1 MLSNLMDGKYTIA
14 NAVAGAVP
22 WLQEKGAFNSRVAD
36 YSPIHGASEKVVREG
51 NKVYEAGKDSVES
64 LQNDNR
70 SYEAGDINL
79 AELSLRAAG
88 DTGEMV
94 GSAIGAGVNI
104 VLPDWV
110 TKTAGDLMQSG
121 VEATLDTTLAK
132 QGLEYLA
139 ANPRIARNIEA
150 GMGIAELGLPKAL
163 LEPVKRALSAASNY
177 IPNHYTPSVKN
188 LKDMP
193 KEFKGLTDKLLE
205 YKVKGVKTEKEAFHL
220 AQKLTG
226 ASKWAVNGVVGGIN
240 SIFNPK
246 ARALYDKHGI
256 NSSSQAIVK
265 KERALEAAARKRG
278 DTRVAN
284 RHKEKAVAQ
293 IMYNKYITAQTG
305 FKGEV
310 SKAMDDVLESVSWGG
325 MQPLTKKNYIDSA
338 KKQQNTI
345 VTKDSNGQ
353 EIRTNLAASDADL
366 SFVYEQAQKIWGMPV
381 NKGNKLVVKK
391 NTGIGGNHN
400 SDAIK
405 NKNKVHKYMRNL
417 YESDGITD
425 PMEIYNHLKALQAD
439 DKLRLAANPDA
450 IPNFPSGVVLL
461 NKSAEDV
468 SLNGLWFSS
477 SHVGDAI
484 VEGGINVMTKILPN
498 QRAMSFVSD
507 VHDFLEKVPVL
518 GKVLDKALP
527 NGEMSITPP
536 IFSDLRAPV
545 VKKADT
551 EGAVTSLNPNQS
563 GKVTDEML
571 DAYTQQGVSRM
582 QVAAQVPK
590 MLGQSAIIG
599 NGLFDYDPER
609 ERYQQ

>member
-1 MLSNLMDGKYTIA
+1 MGMLSDLMDGKYTAA
-14 NAVAGAVP
+14 NAIGEAVP
-22 WLQEKGAFNSRVAD
+22 WLQEKGAFNPFGGSPVHDFADKVKRV
-36 YSPIHGASEKVVREG
+36 
-51 NKVYEAGKDSVES
+51 GKDLGES
-64 LQNDNR
+64 YVDTLGNNTQDNLD
-70 SYEAGDINL
+70 YQKGDANAADL
-79 AELSLRAAG
+79 VWRAAG
-88 DTGEMV
+88 DTGELV
-94 GSAIGAGVNI
+94 GNTIAAGASI
-104 VLPDWV
+104 VIPDWV
-110 TKTAGDLMQSG
+110 SQTAGDLMQSG
-121 VEATLDTTLAK
+121 VEATLDTELAK

-177 IPNHYTPSVKN
+177 IPNHYTPSIKN

-193 KEFKGLTDKLLE
+193 PEFNYLTDKLLE
-205 YKVKGVKTEKEAFHL
+205 FKVKGVSTKSEAFYL

-240 SIFNPK
+240 SILNPK

-265 KERALEAAARKRG
+265 QERALEAAARKRG
-278 DTRVAN
+278 DTSVAN
-284 RHKEKAVAQ
+284 RHREKAVAQ
-293 IMYNKYITAQTG
+293 VMYNKYVTAQTG

-325 MQPLTKKNYIDSA
+325 MQPLTKQNYIDSA

-345 VTKDSNGQ
+345 ITKDSDGQ
-353 EIRTNLAASDADL
+353 EIRTNLEASDADL

-391 NTGIGGNHN
+391 NTGIGGNHG

-405 NKNKVHKYMRNL
+405 NKNKVHTYVKKL
-417 YESDGITD
+417 YASEGITD
-425 PMEIYNHLKALQAD
+425 PIEIYNHLKSLSKED
-439 DKLRLAANPDA
+439 
-450 IPNFPSGVVLL
+450 FPSGVVML

-468 SLNGLWFSS
+468 ALNGLWLSS
-477 SHVGDAI
+477 SHVGNAV

-551 EGAVTSLNPNQS
+551 MGDVTTLNPNQT
-563 GKVTDEML
+563 GRVTDEML
-571 DAYTQQGVSRM
+571 DAYTQQGVNRM

-590 MLGQSAIIG
+590 MAAQTAILS

-609 ERYQQ
+609 ERYWQ

>member
-1 MLSNLMDGKYTIA
+1 MGMLSNLMDGKYTIA
-14 NAVAGAVP
+14 NAVGETVP
-22 WLQEKGAFNSRVAD
+22 WLQEKGAFNPFGGSPVNDFVDKVKRVGTDLGESYVETLGNSEQDNLDYKRGEANAAD
-36 YSPIHGASEKVVREG
+36 LVW
-51 NKVYEAGKDSVES
+51 
-64 LQNDNR
+64 
-70 SYEAGDINL
+70 
-79 AELSLRAAG
+79 RAAG
-88 DTGEMV
+88 DTGELV
-94 GSAIGAGVNI
+94 GDTISAGASVI
-104 VLPDWV
+104 IPDWV

-139 ANPRIARNIEA
+139 DNPRIARNIEA

-193 KEFKGLTDKLLE
+193 KEFKSLTDKLLE
-205 YKVKGVKTEKEAFHL
+205 YKVKGVETEKEAFYL

-265 KERALEAAARKRG
+265 QERALEAAARKRG
-278 DTRVAN
+278 DTAVAN
-284 RHKEKAVAQ
+284 RHKEKAIAQ
-293 IMYNKYITAQTG
+293 INYNKYITAQTG

-366 SFVYEQAQKIWGMPV
+366 SFVYEQAQKLWSMPV
-381 NKGNKLVVKK
+381 NKGNKLVVKR
-391 NTGIGGNHN
+391 NTGIGGNHG
-400 SDAIK
+400 SDAIA
-405 NKNKVHKYMRNL
+405 NKNKVHKYMRKL
-417 YESDGITD
+417 YASDGITD
-425 PMEIYNHLKALQAD
+425 PMEIYNHLKSLSKED
-439 DKLRLAANPDA
+439 
-450 IPNFPSGVVLL
+450 FPKGVVLL

-468 SLNGLWFSS
+468 ALNGLWLST
-477 SHVGDAI
+477 SHVGSAV
-484 VEGGINVMTKILPN
+484 VEGGVNVMTKILPN

-518 GKVLDKALP
+518 GKVLEKALP

-536 IFSDLRAPV
+536 IFSDLRLPD

-551 EGAVTSLNPNQS
+551 KGPVTSLNTNQS

-599 NGLFDYDPER
+599 NGLFDYDLER
-609 ERYQQ
+609 ERYFQ

>member
-1 MLSNLMDGKYTIA
+1 MGMLSNLMDGKYTIA
-14 NAVAGAVP
+14 NAVGETVP
-22 WLQEKGAFNSRVAD
+22 WLQEKGAFNPFGGSPVNDFVDKVKRVGTDLGESYVETLGNSEQDNLDYKRGEANAAD
-36 YSPIHGASEKVVREG
+36 LVW
-51 NKVYEAGKDSVES
+51 
-64 LQNDNR
+64 
-70 SYEAGDINL
+70 
-79 AELSLRAAG
+79 RAAG
-88 DTGEMV
+88 DTGELV
-94 GSAIGAGVNI
+94 GDTISAGASVI
-104 VLPDWV
+104 IPDWV

-139 ANPRIARNIEA
+139 DNPRVARNIEA

-193 KEFKGLTDKLLE
+193 KEFKSLTDKLLE
-205 YKVKGVKTEKEAFHL
+205 YKVKGVETEKEAFYL

-265 KERALEAAARKRG
+265 QERALEAAARKRG
-278 DTRVAN
+278 DTAVAN
-284 RHKEKAVAQ
+284 RHKEKAIAQ
-293 IMYNKYITAQTG
+293 INYNKYITAQTG

-366 SFVYEQAQKIWGMPV
+366 SFVYEQAQKLWSMPV
-381 NKGNKLVVKK
+381 NKGNKLVVKR
-391 NTGIGGNHN
+391 NTGIGGNHG
-400 SDAIK
+400 SDAIA
-405 NKNKVHKYMRNL
+405 NKNKVHKYMRKL
-417 YESDGITD
+417 YASDGITD
-425 PMEIYNHLKALQAD
+425 PMEIYNHLKSLSKED
-439 DKLRLAANPDA
+439 
-450 IPNFPSGVVLL
+450 FPKGVVLL

-468 SLNGLWFSS
+468 ALNGLWLST
-477 SHVGDAI
+477 SHVGSAV
-484 VEGGINVMTKILPN
+484 VEGGVNVMTKILPN

-518 GKVLDKALP
+518 GKVLEKALP

-536 IFSDLRAPV
+536 IFSDLRLPD

-551 EGAVTSLNPNQS
+551 KGPVTSLNPNQS

-599 NGLFDYDPER
+599 NGLFDYDLER
-609 ERYQQ
+609 ERYFQ

>member
-310 SKAMDDVLESVSWGG
+310 SKAMDNVLESVSWGG

>member
-14 NAVAGAVP
+14 NAVGETVP
-22 WLQEKGAFNSRVAD
+22 WLQEKGAFNPFGGSPVNDFVDKVKRVGTDLGESYVETLGNSEQDNLDYKRGDANAAD
-36 YSPIHGASEKVVREG
+36 LVW
-51 NKVYEAGKDSVES
+51 
-64 LQNDNR
+64 
-70 SYEAGDINL
+70 
-79 AELSLRAAG
+79 RAAG
-88 DTGEMV
+88 DTGELV
-94 GSAIGAGVNI
+94 GDTISAGASVI
-104 VLPDWV
+104 IPDWV

-139 ANPRIARNIEA
+139 DNPRVARNIEA

-193 KEFKGLTDKLLE
+193 KEFKSLTDKLLE
-205 YKVKGVKTEKEAFHL
+205 YKVKGVKTEKEAFYL

-265 KERALEAAARKRG
+265 QERALEAAARKRG
-278 DTRVAN
+278 DTAVAN
-284 RHKEKAVAQ
+284 RHKEKAIAQ
-293 IMYNKYITAQTG
+293 INYNKYITAQTG

-366 SFVYEQAQKIWGMPV
+366 SFVYEQAQKLWSMPV
-381 NKGNKLVVKK
+381 NKGNKLVVKR
-391 NTGIGGNHN
+391 NTGIGGNHG
-400 SDAIK
+400 SDAIA
-405 NKNKVHKYMRNL
+405 NKNKVHKYMRKL
-417 YESDGITD
+417 YASDGITD
-425 PMEIYNHLKALQAD
+425 PMEIYNHLKSLSKED
-439 DKLRLAANPDA
+439 
-450 IPNFPSGVVLL
+450 FPKGVVLL

-468 SLNGLWFSS
+468 ALNGLWLST
-477 SHVGDAI
+477 SHVGSAV
-484 VEGGINVMTKILPN
+484 VEGGVNVMTKILPN

-518 GKVLDKALP
+518 GKVLEKALP

-536 IFSDLRAPV
+536 IFSDLRLPD

-551 EGAVTSLNPNQS
+551 KGPVTSLNPNQS

-609 ERYQQ
+609 ERYFQ

>member
-1 MLSNLMDGKYTIA
+1 
-14 NAVAGAVP
+14 
-22 WLQEKGAFNSRVAD
+22 
-36 YSPIHGASEKVVREG
+36 
-51 NKVYEAGKDSVES
+51 
-64 LQNDNR
+64 
-70 SYEAGDINL
+70 
-79 AELSLRAAG
+79 
-88 DTGEMV
+88 
-94 GSAIGAGVNI
+94 
-104 VLPDWV
+104 
-110 TKTAGDLMQSG
+110 
-121 VEATLDTTLAK
+121 
-132 QGLEYLA
+132 
-139 ANPRIARNIEA
+139 
-150 GMGIAELGLPKAL
+150 
-163 LEPVKRALSAASNY
+163 
-177 IPNHYTPSVKN
+177 
-188 LKDMP
+188 
-193 KEFKGLTDKLLE
+193 
-205 YKVKGVKTEKEAFHL
+205 
-220 AQKLTG
+220 
-226 ASKWAVNGVVGGIN
+226 
-240 SIFNPK
+240 
-246 ARALYDKHGI
+246 
-256 NSSSQAIVK
+256 
-265 KERALEAAARKRG
+265 
-278 DTRVAN
+278 
-284 RHKEKAVAQ
+284 
-293 IMYNKYITAQTG
+293 
-305 FKGEV
+305 
-310 SKAMDDVLESVSWGG
+310 VSWGG

-366 SFVYEQAQKIWGMPV
+366 SFVYEQAQKIWGMSV

-425 PMEIYNHLKALQAD
+425 PMEIYNHLKSLSKED
-439 DKLRLAANPDA
+439 
-450 IPNFPSGVVLL
+450 FPSGVVLL

-468 SLNGLWFSS
+468 ALNGLWLSS
-477 SHVGDAI
+477 SHVGDAV

>member
-14 NAVAGAVP
+14 NAVGETVP
-22 WLQEKGAFNSRVAD
+22 WLQEKGAFNPFGGSPVNDFVDKVKRVGTDLGESYVETLGNSEQDNLDYKRGEANAAD
-36 YSPIHGASEKVVREG
+36 LVW
-51 NKVYEAGKDSVES
+51 
-64 LQNDNR
+64 
-70 SYEAGDINL
+70 
-79 AELSLRAAG
+79 RAAG
-88 DTGEMV
+88 DTGELV
-94 GSAIGAGVNI
+94 GDTISAGASVI
-104 VLPDWV
+104 IPDWV

-139 ANPRIARNIEA
+139 DNPRVARNIEA

-193 KEFKGLTDKLLE
+193 KEFKSLTDKLLE
-205 YKVKGVKTEKEAFHL
+205 YKVKGVETEKEAFYL

-265 KERALEAAARKRG
+265 QERALEAAARKRG
-278 DTRVAN
+278 DTAVAN
-284 RHKEKAVAQ
+284 RHKEKAIAQ
-293 IMYNKYITAQTG
+293 INYNKYITAQTG

-366 SFVYEQAQKIWGMPV
+366 SFVYEQAQKLWSMPV
-381 NKGNKLVVKK
+381 NKGNKLVVKR
-391 NTGIGGNHN
+391 NTGIGGNHG
-400 SDAIK
+400 SDAIA
-405 NKNKVHKYMRNL
+405 NKNKVHKYMRKL
-417 YESDGITD
+417 YASDGITD
-425 PMEIYNHLKALQAD
+425 PMEIYNHLKSLSKED
-439 DKLRLAANPDA
+439 
-450 IPNFPSGVVLL
+450 FPKGVVLL

-468 SLNGLWFSS
+468 ALNGLWLST
-477 SHVGDAI
+477 SHVGSAV
-484 VEGGINVMTKILPN
+484 VEGGVNVMTKILPN

-518 GKVLDKALP
+518 GKVLEKALP

-536 IFSDLRAPV
+536 IFSDLRLPD

-551 EGAVTSLNPNQS
+551 KGPVTSLNTNQS

-599 NGLFDYDPER
+599 NGLFDYDLER
-609 ERYQQ
+609 ERYFQ

>member
-1 MLSNLMDGKYTIA
+1 MGMLSNLMDGKYTIA
-14 NAVAGAVP
+14 NAVGETVP
-22 WLQEKGAFNSRVAD
+22 WLQEKGAFNPFGGSPVNDFVDKVKRVGTDLGESYVETLGNSEQDNLDYKRGDANAAD
-36 YSPIHGASEKVVREG
+36 LVW
-51 NKVYEAGKDSVES
+51 
-64 LQNDNR
+64 
-70 SYEAGDINL
+70 
-79 AELSLRAAG
+79 RAAG
-88 DTGEMV
+88 DTGELV
-94 GSAIGAGVNI
+94 GDTISAGASVI
-104 VLPDWV
+104 IPDWV

-139 ANPRIARNIEA
+139 DNPRVARNIEA

-193 KEFKGLTDKLLE
+193 KEFKSLTDKLLE
-205 YKVKGVKTEKEAFHL
+205 YKVKGVETEKEAFYL

-265 KERALEAAARKRG
+265 QERALEAAARKRG
-278 DTRVAN
+278 DTAVAN
-284 RHKEKAVAQ
+284 RHKEKAIAQ
-293 IMYNKYITAQTG
+293 INYNKYITAQTG

-366 SFVYEQAQKIWGMPV
+366 SFVYEQAQKLWSMPV
-381 NKGNKLVVKK
+381 NKGNKLVVKR
-391 NTGIGGNHN
+391 NTGIGGNHG
-400 SDAIK
+400 SDAIA
-405 NKNKVHKYMRNL
+405 NKNKVHKYMRKL
-417 YESDGITD
+417 YASDGITD
-425 PMEIYNHLKALQAD
+425 PMEIYNHLKSLSKED
-439 DKLRLAANPDA
+439 
-450 IPNFPSGVVLL
+450 FPKGVVLL

-468 SLNGLWFSS
+468 ALNGLWLST
-477 SHVGDAI
+477 SHVGSAV
-484 VEGGINVMTKILPN
+484 VEGGVNVMTKILPN

-518 GKVLDKALP
+518 GKVLEKALP

-536 IFSDLRAPV
+536 IFSDLRLPD

-551 EGAVTSLNPNQS
+551 KGPVTSLNPNQS

-599 NGLFDYDPER
+599 NGLFDYDLER
-609 ERYQQ
+609 ERYFQ

>member
-1 MLSNLMDGKYTIA
+1 MGMLSNLMDGKYTIA
-14 NAVAGAVP
+14 NAVGETVP
-22 WLQEKGAFNSRVAD
+22 WLQEKGAFNPFGGSPVNDFVDKVKRVGTDLGESYVETLGNSEQDNLDYKRGDANAAD
-36 YSPIHGASEKVVREG
+36 LVW
-51 NKVYEAGKDSVES
+51 
-64 LQNDNR
+64 
-70 SYEAGDINL
+70 
-79 AELSLRAAG
+79 RAAG
-88 DTGEMV
+88 DTGELV
-94 GSAIGAGVNI
+94 GDTISAGASVI
-104 VLPDWV
+104 IPDWV

-139 ANPRIARNIEA
+139 DNPRVARNIEA

-177 IPNHYTPSVKN
+177 IPNQYTPSVKN

-193 KEFKGLTDKLLE
+193 KEFKSLTDKLLE
-205 YKVKGVKTEKEAFHL
+205 YKVKGVKTEKEAFYL

-265 KERALEAAARKRG
+265 QERALEAAARKRG
-278 DTRVAN
+278 DTAVAN
-284 RHKEKAVAQ
+284 RHKEKAIAQ
-293 IMYNKYITAQTG
+293 INYNKYITAQTG

-366 SFVYEQAQKIWGMPV
+366 SFVYEQAQKLWSMPV
-381 NKGNKLVVKK
+381 NKGNKLVVKR
-391 NTGIGGNHN
+391 NTGIGGNHG
-400 SDAIK
+400 SDAIA
-405 NKNKVHKYMRNL
+405 NKNKVHKYMRKL
-417 YESDGITD
+417 YASDGITD
-425 PMEIYNHLKALQAD
+425 PMEIYNHLKSLSKED
-439 DKLRLAANPDA
+439 
-450 IPNFPSGVVLL
+450 FPKGVVLL

-468 SLNGLWFSS
+468 ALNGLWLST
-477 SHVGDAI
+477 SHVGSAV
-484 VEGGINVMTKILPN
+484 VEGGVNVMTKILPN

-518 GKVLDKALP
+518 GKVLEKALP

-536 IFSDLRAPV
+536 IFSDLRLPD

-551 EGAVTSLNPNQS
+551 KGPVTSLNPNQS

-609 ERYQQ
+609 ERYFQ

>member
-14 NAVAGAVP
+14 NAVGETVP
-22 WLQEKGAFNSRVAD
+22 WLQEKGAFNPFGGSPVNDFVDKVKRVGTDLGESYVETLGNSEQDNLDYKRGDANAAD
-36 YSPIHGASEKVVREG
+36 LVW
-51 NKVYEAGKDSVES
+51 
-64 LQNDNR
+64 
-70 SYEAGDINL
+70 
-79 AELSLRAAG
+79 RAAG
-88 DTGEMV
+88 DTGELV
-94 GSAIGAGVNI
+94 GDTISAGASVI
-104 VLPDWV
+104 IPDWV

-139 ANPRIARNIEA
+139 DNPRVARNIEA

-193 KEFKGLTDKLLE
+193 KEFKSLTDKLLE
-205 YKVKGVKTEKEAFHL
+205 YKVKGVETEKEAFYL

-265 KERALEAAARKRG
+265 QERALEAAARKRG
-278 DTRVAN
+278 DTAVAN
-284 RHKEKAVAQ
+284 RHKEKAIAQ
-293 IMYNKYITAQTG
+293 INYNKYITAQTG

-366 SFVYEQAQKIWGMPV
+366 SFVYEQAQKLWSMPV
-381 NKGNKLVVKK
+381 NKGNKLVVKR
-391 NTGIGGNHN
+391 NTGIGGNHG
-400 SDAIK
+400 SDAIA
-405 NKNKVHKYMRNL
+405 NKNKVHKYMRKL
-417 YESDGITD
+417 YASDGITD
-425 PMEIYNHLKALQAD
+425 PMEIYNHLKSLSKED
-439 DKLRLAANPDA
+439 
-450 IPNFPSGVVLL
+450 FPKGVVLL

-468 SLNGLWFSS
+468 ALNGLWLST
-477 SHVGDAI
+477 SHVGSAV
-484 VEGGINVMTKILPN
+484 VEGGVNVMTKILPN

-518 GKVLDKALP
+518 GKVLEKALP

-536 IFSDLRAPV
+536 IFSDLRLPD

-551 EGAVTSLNPNQS
+551 KGPVTSLNTNQS

-599 NGLFDYDPER
+599 NGLFDYDLER
-609 ERYQQ
+609 ERYFQ

>member
-14 NAVAGAVP
+14 NAVGETVP
-22 WLQEKGAFNSRVAD
+22 WLQEKGAFNPFGGSPVNDFVDKVKRVGTDLGESYVETLGNSEQDNLDYKRGEANAAD
-36 YSPIHGASEKVVREG
+36 LVW
-51 NKVYEAGKDSVES
+51 
-64 LQNDNR
+64 
-70 SYEAGDINL
+70 
-79 AELSLRAAG
+79 RAAG
-88 DTGEMV
+88 DTGELV
-94 GSAIGAGVNI
+94 GDTISAGASVI
-104 VLPDWV
+104 IPDWV

-139 ANPRIARNIEA
+139 DNPRVARNIEA

-193 KEFKGLTDKLLE
+193 KEFKSLTDKLLE
-205 YKVKGVKTEKEAFHL
+205 YKVKGVKTEKEAFYL

-265 KERALEAAARKRG
+265 QERALEAAARKRG
-278 DTRVAN
+278 DTAVAN
-284 RHKEKAVAQ
+284 RHKEKAIAQ
-293 IMYNKYITAQTG
+293 INYNKYITAQTG

-366 SFVYEQAQKIWGMPV
+366 SFVYEQAQKLWSMPV
-381 NKGNKLVVKK
+381 NKGNKLVVKR
-391 NTGIGGNHN
+391 NTGIGGNHG
-400 SDAIK
+400 SDAIA
-405 NKNKVHKYMRNL
+405 NKNKVHKYMRKL
-417 YESDGITD
+417 YASDGITD
-425 PMEIYNHLKALQAD
+425 PMEIYNHLKSLSKED
-439 DKLRLAANPDA
+439 
-450 IPNFPSGVVLL
+450 FPKGVVLL

-468 SLNGLWFSS
+468 ALNGLWLST
-477 SHVGDAI
+477 SHVGSAV
-484 VEGGINVMTKILPN
+484 VEGGVNVMTKILPN

-518 GKVLDKALP
+518 GKVLEKALP

-536 IFSDLRAPV
+536 IFSDLRLPD

-551 EGAVTSLNPNQS
+551 KGPVTSLNTNQS

-609 ERYQQ
+609 ERYFQ

>member
-14 NAVAGAVP
+14 NAVGETVP
-22 WLQEKGAFNSRVAD
+22 WLQEKGAFNPFGGSPVNDFVDKVKRVGTDLGESYVETLGNSEQDNLDYKRGDANAAD
-36 YSPIHGASEKVVREG
+36 LVW
-51 NKVYEAGKDSVES
+51 
-64 LQNDNR
+64 
-70 SYEAGDINL
+70 
-79 AELSLRAAG
+79 RAAG
-88 DTGEMV
+88 DTGELV
-94 GSAIGAGVNI
+94 GDTISAGASVI
-104 VLPDWV
+104 IPDWV

-139 ANPRIARNIEA
+139 DNPRIARNIEA

-193 KEFKGLTDKLLE
+193 KEFKSLTDKLLE
-205 YKVKGVKTEKEAFHL
+205 YKVKGVKTEKEAFYL

-265 KERALEAAARKRG
+265 QERALEAAARKRG
-278 DTRVAN
+278 DTAVAN
-284 RHKEKAVAQ
+284 RHKEKAIAQ
-293 IMYNKYITAQTG
+293 INYNKYITAQTG

-366 SFVYEQAQKIWGMPV
+366 SFVYEQAQKLWSMPV
-381 NKGNKLVVKK
+381 NKGNKLVVKR
-391 NTGIGGNHN
+391 NTGIGGNHG
-400 SDAIK
+400 SDAIA
-405 NKNKVHKYMRNL
+405 NKNKVHKYMRKL
-417 YESDGITD
+417 YASDGITD
-425 PMEIYNHLKALQAD
+425 PMEIYNHLKSLSKED
-439 DKLRLAANPDA
+439 
-450 IPNFPSGVVLL
+450 FPKGVVLL

-468 SLNGLWFSS
+468 ALNGLWLST
-477 SHVGDAI
+477 SHVGSAV
-484 VEGGINVMTKILPN
+484 VEGGVNVMTKILPN

-518 GKVLDKALP
+518 GKVLEKALP

-536 IFSDLRAPV
+536 IFSDLRLPD

-551 EGAVTSLNPNQS
+551 KGPVTSLNPNQS

-599 NGLFDYDPER
+599 NGLFDYDLER
-609 ERYQQ
+609 ERYFQ

>member
-1 MLSNLMDGKYTIA
+1 MGMLSNLMDGKYTIA
-14 NAVAGAVP
+14 NAVGETVP
-22 WLQEKGAFNSRVAD
+22 WLQEKGAFNPFGGSPVNDFVDKVKRVGTDLGESYVETLGNSEQDNLDYKRGEANAAD
-36 YSPIHGASEKVVREG
+36 LVW
-51 NKVYEAGKDSVES
+51 
-64 LQNDNR
+64 
-70 SYEAGDINL
+70 
-79 AELSLRAAG
+79 RAAG
-88 DTGEMV
+88 DTGELV
-94 GSAIGAGVNI
+94 GDTISAGASVI
-104 VLPDWV
+104 IPDWV

-139 ANPRIARNIEA
+139 DNPRVARNIEA

-193 KEFKGLTDKLLE
+193 KEFKSLTDKLLE
-205 YKVKGVKTEKEAFHL
+205 YKVKGVKTEKEAFYL

-265 KERALEAAARKRG
+265 QERALEAAARKRG
-278 DTRVAN
+278 DTAVAN
-284 RHKEKAVAQ
+284 RHKEKAIAQ
-293 IMYNKYITAQTG
+293 INYNKYITAQTG

-366 SFVYEQAQKIWGMPV
+366 SFVYEQAQKLWSMPV
-381 NKGNKLVVKK
+381 NKGNKLVVKR
-391 NTGIGGNHN
+391 NTGIGGNHG
-400 SDAIK
+400 SDAIA
-405 NKNKVHKYMRNL
+405 NKNKVHKYMRKL
-417 YESDGITD
+417 YASDGITD
-425 PMEIYNHLKALQAD
+425 PMEIYNHLKSLSKED
-439 DKLRLAANPDA
+439 
-450 IPNFPSGVVLL
+450 FPKGVVLL

-468 SLNGLWFSS
+468 ALNGLWLST
-477 SHVGDAI
+477 SHVGSAV
-484 VEGGINVMTKILPN
+484 VEGGVNVMTKILPN

-518 GKVLDKALP
+518 GKVLEKALP

-536 IFSDLRAPV
+536 IFSDLRLPD

-551 EGAVTSLNPNQS
+551 KGPVTSLNPNQS

-599 NGLFDYDPER
+599 NGLFDYDLER
-609 ERYQQ
+609 ERYFQ

>member
-1 MLSNLMDGKYTIA
+1 MGMLSNLMDGKYTIA
-14 NAVAGAVP
+14 NAVGETVP
-22 WLQEKGAFNSRVAD
+22 WLQEKGAFNPFGGSPVNDFVDKVKRVGTDLGESYVETLGNSEQDNLDYKRGDANAAD
-36 YSPIHGASEKVVREG
+36 LVW
-51 NKVYEAGKDSVES
+51 
-64 LQNDNR
+64 
-70 SYEAGDINL
+70 
-79 AELSLRAAG
+79 RAAG
-88 DTGEMV
+88 DTGELV
-94 GSAIGAGVNI
+94 GDTISAGASVI
-104 VLPDWV
+104 IPDWV

-193 KEFKGLTDKLLE
+193 KEFKSLTDKLLE
-205 YKVKGVKTEKEAFHL
+205 YKVKGVKTEKEAFYL

-265 KERALEAAARKRG
+265 QERALEAAARKRG
-278 DTRVAN
+278 DTAVAN
-284 RHKEKAVAQ
+284 RHKEKAIAQ
-293 IMYNKYITAQTG
+293 INYNKYITAQTG

-366 SFVYEQAQKIWGMPV
+366 SFVYEQAQKLWSMPV
-381 NKGNKLVVKK
+381 NKGNKLVVKR
-391 NTGIGGNHN
+391 NTGIGGNHG
-400 SDAIK
+400 SDAIA
-405 NKNKVHKYMRNL
+405 NKNKVHKYMRKL
-417 YESDGITD
+417 YASDGITD
-425 PMEIYNHLKALQAD
+425 PMEIYNHLKSLSKED
-439 DKLRLAANPDA
+439 
-450 IPNFPSGVVLL
+450 FPKGVVLL

-468 SLNGLWFSS
+468 ALNGLWLST
-477 SHVGDAI
+477 SHVGSAV
-484 VEGGINVMTKILPN
+484 VEGGVNVMTKILPN

-518 GKVLDKALP
+518 GKVLEKALP

-536 IFSDLRAPV
+536 IFSDLRLPD

-551 EGAVTSLNPNQS
+551 KGPVTSLNPNQS

-599 NGLFDYDPER
+599 NGLFDYDLER
-609 ERYQQ
+609 ERYFQ

>member
-1 MLSNLMDGKYTIA
+1 MGMLSNLMDGKYTIA
-14 NAVAGAVP
+14 NAVGETVP
-22 WLQEKGAFNSRVAD
+22 WLQEKGAFNPFGGSPVNDFVDKVKRVGTDLGESYVETLGNSEQDNLDYKRGEANAAD
-36 YSPIHGASEKVVREG
+36 LVW
-51 NKVYEAGKDSVES
+51 
-64 LQNDNR
+64 
-70 SYEAGDINL
+70 
-79 AELSLRAAG
+79 RAAG
-88 DTGEMV
+88 DTGELV
-94 GSAIGAGVNI
+94 GDTISAGASVI
-104 VLPDWV
+104 IPDWV

-139 ANPRIARNIEA
+139 DNPRIARNIEA

-193 KEFKGLTDKLLE
+193 KEFKSLTDKLLE
-205 YKVKGVKTEKEAFHL
+205 YKVKGVKTEKEAFYL

-226 ASKWAVNGVVGGIN
+226 DSKWAVNGVVGGIN

-265 KERALEAAARKRG
+265 QERALEAAARKRG
-278 DTRVAN
+278 DTAVAN
-284 RHKEKAVAQ
+284 RHKEKAIAQ
-293 IMYNKYITAQTG
+293 INYNKYITAQTG

-366 SFVYEQAQKIWGMPV
+366 SFVYEQAQKLWSMPV
-381 NKGNKLVVKK
+381 NKGNKLVVKR
-391 NTGIGGNHN
+391 NTGIGGNHG
-400 SDAIK
+400 SDAIA
-405 NKNKVHKYMRNL
+405 NKNKVHKYMRKL
-417 YESDGITD
+417 YASDGITD
-425 PMEIYNHLKALQAD
+425 PMEIYNHLKSLSKED
-439 DKLRLAANPDA
+439 
-450 IPNFPSGVVLL
+450 FPKGVVLL

-468 SLNGLWFSS
+468 ALNGLWLST
-477 SHVGDAI
+477 SHVGSAV
-484 VEGGINVMTKILPN
+484 VEGGVNVMTKILPN

-518 GKVLDKALP
+518 GKVLEKALP

-536 IFSDLRAPV
+536 IFSDLRLPD

-551 EGAVTSLNPNQS
+551 KGPVTSLNPNQS

-609 ERYQQ
+609 ERYFQ

>member
-1 MLSNLMDGKYTIA
+1 MGMLSNLMDGKYTIA
-14 NAVAGAVP
+14 NAVGETVP
-22 WLQEKGAFNSRVAD
+22 WLQEKGAFNPFGGSPVNDFVDKVKRVGTDLGESYVETLGNSEQDNLDYKRGEANAAD
-36 YSPIHGASEKVVREG
+36 LVW
-51 NKVYEAGKDSVES
+51 
-64 LQNDNR
+64 
-70 SYEAGDINL
+70 
-79 AELSLRAAG
+79 RAAG
-88 DTGEMV
+88 DTGELV
-94 GSAIGAGVNI
+94 GDTISAGASVI
-104 VLPDWV
+104 IPDWV

-139 ANPRIARNIEA
+139 DNPRVARNIEA

-193 KEFKGLTDKLLE
+193 KEFKSLTDKLLE
-205 YKVKGVKTEKEAFHL
+205 YKVKGVETEKEAFYL

-265 KERALEAAARKRG
+265 QERALEAAARKRG
-278 DTRVAN
+278 DTAVAN
-284 RHKEKAVAQ
+284 RHKEKAIAQ
-293 IMYNKYITAQTG
+293 INYNKYITAQTG

-366 SFVYEQAQKIWGMPV
+366 SFVYEQAQKLWSMPV
-381 NKGNKLVVKK
+381 NKGNKLVVKR
-391 NTGIGGNHN
+391 NTGIGGNHG
-400 SDAIK
+400 SDAIA
-405 NKNKVHKYMRNL
+405 NKNKVHKYMRKL
-417 YESDGITD
+417 YASDGITD
-425 PMEIYNHLKALQAD
+425 PMEIYNHLKSLSKED
-439 DKLRLAANPDA
+439 
-450 IPNFPSGVVLL
+450 FPKGVVLL

-468 SLNGLWFSS
+468 ALNGLWLST
-477 SHVGDAI
+477 SHVGSAV
-484 VEGGINVMTKILPN
+484 VEGGVNVMTKILPN

-518 GKVLDKALP
+518 GKVLEKALP

-536 IFSDLRAPV
+536 IFSDLRLPD

-551 EGAVTSLNPNQS
+551 KGPVTSLNTNQS

-599 NGLFDYDPER
+599 NGLFDYDLER
-609 ERYQQ
+609 ERYFQ

>member
-1 MLSNLMDGKYTIA
+1 MGMLSNLMDGKYTIA
-14 NAVAGAVP
+14 NAVGETVP
-22 WLQEKGAFNSRVAD
+22 WLQEKGAFNPFGGSPVNDFVDKVKRVGTDLGESYVETLGNSEQDNLDYKRGDANAAD
-36 YSPIHGASEKVVREG
+36 LVW
-51 NKVYEAGKDSVES
+51 
-64 LQNDNR
+64 
-70 SYEAGDINL
+70 
-79 AELSLRAAG
+79 RAAG
-88 DTGEMV
+88 DTGELV
-94 GSAIGAGVNI
+94 GDTISAGASVI
-104 VLPDWV
+104 IPDWV

-139 ANPRIARNIEA
+139 DNPRVARNIEA

-193 KEFKGLTDKLLE
+193 KEFKSLTDKLLE
-205 YKVKGVKTEKEAFHL
+205 YKVKGVKTEKEAFYL

-265 KERALEAAARKRG
+265 QERALEAAARKRG
-278 DTRVAN
+278 DTAVAN
-284 RHKEKAVAQ
+284 RHKEKAIAQ
-293 IMYNKYITAQTG
+293 INYNKYITAQTG

-366 SFVYEQAQKIWGMPV
+366 SFVYEQAQKLWSMPV
-381 NKGNKLVVKK
+381 NKGNKLVVKR
-391 NTGIGGNHN
+391 NTGIGGNHG
-400 SDAIK
+400 SDAIA
-405 NKNKVHKYMRNL
+405 NKNKVHKYMRKL
-417 YESDGITD
+417 YASDGITD
-425 PMEIYNHLKALQAD
+425 PMEIYNHLKSLSKED
-439 DKLRLAANPDA
+439 
-450 IPNFPSGVVLL
+450 FPKGVVLL

-468 SLNGLWFSS
+468 ALNGLWLST
-477 SHVGDAI
+477 SHVGSAV
-484 VEGGINVMTKILPN
+484 VEGGVNVMTKILPN

-518 GKVLDKALP
+518 GKVLEKALP

-536 IFSDLRAPV
+536 IFSDLRLPD

-551 EGAVTSLNPNQS
+551 KGPVTSLNPNQS

-609 ERYQQ
+609 ERYFQ

>member
-226 ASKWAVNGVVGGIN
+226 ASKWAVNGVVGGVN